1 MYCVFIYTYELHVLL
16 LVLVNMFPLSF
27 SSKTPPFFVFIL
39 NCTCKGSSIPLDR
52 GESGGSKG
60 IASDKYNIGIALIP

>member
-27 SSKTPPFFVFIL
+27 SKNSSLLFVFIL
-39 NCTCKGSSIPLDR
+39 NCTCKWSSIPLDR
-52 GESGGSKG
+52 GKWSIRG
-60 IASDKYNIGIALIP
+60 IASDKYNIGIALKP